1 MDNLAGIKSFLN
13 DSLLKPDDDL
23 FNKALS
29 NKIQKNVPISY
40 YSALKMPD
48 TTEDFLLPEGLS
60 IKDKTTLLADI
71 KYEGYVK
78 RQEKEIEGLKKL
90 EQAIIPSWFDYSK
103 ISGLSTEI
111 IEKLNFV
118 RPENLGQASRV
129 SGVTPAALSLIKI
142 MLKK

>member
-1 MDNLAGIKSFLN
+1 MIDDLVINGTIEPYRMFTSRSEYRLSSRQDNADVRLSAFARNYGLLSDSRWFKFNSRMDNLAGIKSFLN

-78 RQEKEIEGLKKL
+78 DKK
-90 EQAIIPSWFDYSK
+90 K
-103 ISGLSTEI
+103 
-111 IEKLNFV
+111 K
-118 RPENLGQASRV
+118 SR
-129 SGVTPAALSLIKI
+129 G
-142 MLKK
+142 